1 LLRQSIGRIF
11 LLPLQPTTV
20 IKGLI
25 FNRAQCAPFDP
36 RYETLMLIL
45 TRKAGEAIRIG
56 EEVTI
61 TVLEVKGTQIRL
73 GIAAPR
79 DVTVDREEVAK
90 RKQAERE
97 TR

>member
-1 LLRQSIGRIF
+1 M
-11 LLPLQPTTV
+11 T
-20 IKGLI
+20 KGLI
-25 FNRAQCAPFDP
+25 FNRAQGAPFDP
-36 RYETLMLIL
+36 RCQTLMLIL

-61 TVLEVKGTQIRL
+61 TILEVKGTQIRL

>member
-1 LLRQSIGRIF
+1 
-11 LLPLQPTTV
+11 
-20 IKGLI
+20 
-25 FNRAQCAPFDP
+25 
-36 RYETLMLIL
+36 MLIL

-61 TVLEVKGTQIRL
+61 TILEVKGTQIRL

>member
-1 LLRQSIGRIF
+1 
-11 LLPLQPTTV
+11 
-20 IKGLI
+20 
-25 FNRAQCAPFDP
+25 
-36 RYETLMLIL
+36 MLIL

>member
-1 LLRQSIGRIF
+1 
-11 LLPLQPTTV
+11 
-20 IKGLI
+20 
-25 FNRAQCAPFDP
+25 
-36 RYETLMLIL
+36 MLIL
-45 TRKAGEAIRIG
+45 TRKAGETIRIG